1 MNGRPHNL
9 GPKTRWHGGAPWQ
22 GGVRN
27 GAARKRSR
35 CTTKKSAALV
45 EVHRTQET
53 FLTTEGAK
61 VTGLWQITISFRPG
75 PKWRDQRALSDRPMC
90 FHGSFASQMGCST
103 ARDTPGQSLLSP
115 SSTSPTGYSP
125 LNPLISSRVFGSTA
139 IDSVGGTAGQTD
151 EQSELCYL
159 ALNPVYESSFFLC
172 PKRDTSTSTT
182 ITRRWRPISL
192 EGKRRGRM
200 DTDTKRP
207 WTTKHPIDLTNTAKR
222 TAGRSYE
229 RSLESLQTKVERVS
243 FVPSPTR

>member
-1 MNGRPHNL
+1 
-9 GPKTRWHGGAPWQ
+9 
-22 GGVRN
+22 
-27 GAARKRSR
+27 
-35 CTTKKSAALV
+35 
-45 EVHRTQET
+45 
-53 FLTTEGAK
+53 
-61 VTGLWQITISFRPG
+61 
-75 PKWRDQRALSDRPMC
+75 MC

-115 SSTSPTGYSP
+115 SSTSPTGCSP

-182 ITRRWRPISL
+182 ITRRWLPISL

-207 WTTKHPIDLTNTAKR
+207 RTTKHPIDLTNTAKR
-222 TAGRSYE
+222 RDALSYE